1 MLEPF
6 FQWMNDLAVSKA
18 IGESIWIYPLVQAI
32 HLVFLALF
40 AGALLIVDLRLMGL
54 GMREQPAAKV
64 ARDARPWLIVGFI
77 GLVVTGMPQLMQ
89 NAMREY
95 FSEFFWI
102 KMYVL
107 PIALIYTFTI
117 RQRIALADEARLAP
131 MWSKLAGLVS
141 ILLWMGGVGDPVAA
155 DRALYVR
162 PQSRILPVP
171 TDEQVPRQGHGH
183 RHDYPD
189 QDPGSQPG
197 GIGPFGVGRFPR
209 G

>member
-18 IGESIWIYPLVQAI
+18 IGESICIYPRVQAI

-40 AGALLIVDLRLMGL
+40 AGALLIVDLRLLGL
-54 GMREQPAAKV
+54 GMREQTAAKV
-64 ARDARPWLIVGFI
+64 AHDARPWLIVGLI

-95 FSEFFWI
+95 FSEYFWI

-141 ILLWMGGVGDPVAA
+141 ILLWMGGVTIP
-155 DRALYVR
+155 
-162 PQSRILPVP
+162 SRL
-171 TDEQVPRQGHGH
+171 
-183 RHDYPD
+183 
-189 QDPGSQPG
+189 
-197 GIGPFGVGRFPR
+197 IGLFT
-209 G
+209 

>member
-40 AGALLIVDLRLMGL
+40 AGALLMVDLRLLGL
-54 GMREQPAAKV
+54 GMREQTAAKV
-64 ARDARPWLIVGFI
+64 ARDARPWLIVGLI

-95 FSEFFWI
+95 FSEYFWI

-117 RQRIALADEARLAP
+117 RQRIALADEARVAP
-131 MWSKLAGLVS
+131 MWSKLAGFVS
-141 ILLWMGGVGDPVAA
+141 ILLWMGGVTIP
-155 DRALYVR
+155 
-162 PQSRILPVP
+162 SRL
-171 TDEQVPRQGHGH
+171 
-183 RHDYPD
+183 
-189 QDPGSQPG
+189 
-197 GIGPFGVGRFPR
+197 IGLFT
-209 G
+209 

>member
-40 AGALLIVDLRLMGL
+40 AGSLLIVDLRLLGF
-54 GMREQPAAKV
+54 GMREQTVAKV
-64 ARDARPWLIVGFI
+64 ARDARPWLILGLV

-95 FSEFFWI
+95 FSEYFWI

-107 PIALIYTFTI
+107 PVALIYTFTI
-117 RQRIALADEARLAP
+117 RQRIALADESRVAPAMEQAGRARVHP
-131 MWSKLAGLVS
+131 VVDWRRRDS
-141 ILLWMGGVGDPVAA
+141 VAA
-155 DRALYVR
+155 DRALYVGR
-162 PQSRILPVP
+162 HPRILPVP
-171 TDEQVPRQGHGH
+171 TANRIAGQGH
-183 RHDYPD
+183 RHRRRPV
-189 QDPGSQPG
+189 QIRIQVPSQG
-197 GIGPFGVGRFPR
+197 A
-209 G
+209 

>member
-32 HLVFLALF
+32 HLLFLALF
-40 AGALLIVDLRLMGL
+40 AGALLIVDLRLLGW
-54 GMREQPAAKV
+54 GMREQPVSKV
-64 ARDARPWLIVGFI
+64 ARDAWPWMLFGLL
-77 GLVVTGMPQLMQ
+77 GLVVTGVPQLMQ

-117 RQRIALADEARLAP
+117 RRSVSLADEARVAP
-131 MWSKLAGLVS
+131 VMSKLAGLGS
-141 ILLWMGGVGDPVAA
+141 ILLWIGGVAIP
-155 DRALYVR
+155 
-162 PQSRILPVP
+162 SRL
-171 TDEQVPRQGHGH
+171 
-183 RHDYPD
+183 
-189 QDPGSQPG
+189 
-197 GIGPFGVGRFPR
+197 IGLFT
-209 G
+209 